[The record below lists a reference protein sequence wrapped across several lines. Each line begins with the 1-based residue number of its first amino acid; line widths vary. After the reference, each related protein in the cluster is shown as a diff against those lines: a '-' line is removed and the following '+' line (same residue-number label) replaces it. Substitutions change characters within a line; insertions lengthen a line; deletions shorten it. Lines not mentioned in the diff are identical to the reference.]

1 MAARLEP
8 LFAGKDS
15 MNSKHLMAALGVA
28 AALLTVPPAVGAEEA
43 TDVVTVTTKEY
54 VLTVHTPEGWQGDTE
69 AAKKYQGAVVFTPK
83 AASPDSAKIL
93 VSVHHKSDE
102 NTELRL
108 QGEIAQYRKRYPH
121 LELAELDVKHPQY
134 ATYGKLFSQPGD
146 FYQYIAFLNPGQIY
160 NYTLYA
166 AMLKQKAPATP
177 EELAAYK
184 DILQSLKITLV
195 SAKPAAPK
203 PGS

>member
-1 MAARLEP
+1 
-8 LFAGKDS
+8 
-15 MNSKHLMAALGVA
+15 MNSKHLLAAFGVA
-28 AALLTVPPAVGAEEA
+28 AALLAVPLAAKSDEA
-43 TDVVTVTTKEY
+43 KDTVTVTTKEY
-54 VLTVHTPEGWQGDTE
+54 VLAVHTPEGWQGDTE
-69 AAKKYQGAVVFTPK
+69 TAKKYQGSVIFTPK
-83 AASPDSAKIL
+83 AAGPDGAKVL

-121 LELAELDVKHPQY
+121 LELSEVDIKHPQY
-134 ATYGKLFSQPGD
+134 GTFGKLFSQPND
-146 FYQYIAFLNPGQIY
+146 FYQYIAFLNPGTVY
-160 NYTLYA
+160 PYTLYV

-184 DILQSLKITLV
+184 DILQSVRMTLV
-195 SAKPAAPK
+195 TRK

>member
-1 MAARLEP
+1 
-8 LFAGKDS
+8 
-15 MNSKHLMAALGVA
+15 MNSKHLLAALA
-28 AALLTVPPAVGAEEA
+28 AAFALLAAPAAA
-43 TDVVTVTTKEY
+43 IAAPADDAKDVVTVTTKDY

-69 AAKKYQGAVVFTPK
+69 GAKKYQGVVIFTPT
-83 AASPDSAKIL
+83 AAGPDGARIL

-121 LELAELDVKHPQY
+121 LELADLDVKHPQY
-134 ATYGKLFSQPGD
+134 ATFGKLFSQPAD
-146 FYQYIAFLNPGQIY
+146 FYQYISFLNPGTIY
-160 NYTLYA
+160 PYTLYV
-166 AMLKQKAPATP
+166 AMLKPKSPAAP
-177 EELAAYK
+177 EDLAAYK

-195 SAKPAAPK
+195 TKK